1 MVFAAVRS
9 ALGSRAVVPS
19 SRATRSID
27 FPYHFACRRH
37 RLSTPA
43 ISESTELPVKVSLD
57 SESPIAC
64 LLPFELIFPIILHA
78 GATGCPLLQ
87 FLNCLSKVLLDSES
101 PIACLPSELIFPII
115 LHASVVG
122 PPFPH
127 FRDCLSHASVA
138 RHIRFRVRTVL
149 RPVVRWNTCSRARR
163 QRAVRLL
170 LGGLNL

>member
-1 MVFAAVRS
+1 MHLAQGLSFRRPG
-9 ALGSRAVVPS
+9 LRVVSIFPIILHAG
-19 SRATRSID
+19 ATGCTLLQ
-27 FPYHFACRRH
+27 FLNC
-37 RLSTPA
+37 LS
-43 ISESTELPVKVSLD
+43 KVSLD

-64 LLPFELIFPIILHA
+64 LPFELIFPIILHA

-87 FLNCLSKVLLDSES
+87 FLNCLSKVSLDSES
-101 PIACLPSELIFPII
+101 PIACLSSGLIFPII
-115 LHASVVG
+115 LHAGAVVG